1 MNLSPQEIGQLL
13 NRYWAPLVAWV
24 GREHPFAEDVV
35 QGAFVKLAT
44 QSPPP
49 TDIAA
54 WLFQVT
60 RLLAINEV
68 KAAERRRQREKA
80 AHDLQVPHVASS
92 SQKAGENTP
101 DLIASL
107 MTRLA
112 PCERE
117 IVVAKIWGELTFDR
131 IAELVELPKSR
142 VWRIYQSAIVKLRSY
157 VEQGHHE

>member
-24 GREHPFAEDVV
+24 GREHAFAEDVV

-49 TDIAA
+49 ADIAA

-60 RLLAINEV
+60 RRLAINEI
-68 KAAERRRQREKA
+68 KSAKRRRQREKA
-80 AHDLQVPHVASS
+80 AHDMQVPHLEPS
-92 SQKAGENTP
+92 SQQDDEHTS

-107 MTRLA
+107 VTRLA

-117 IVVAKIWGELTFDR
+117 IVVARIWGELSFDR

-142 VWRIYQSAIVKLRSY
+142 VWRIYQSAIAKLRSD
-157 VEQGHHE
+157 VEQGYH